1 MKIQSLQYTID
12 DKSVLNY
19 YETGDAPSKLLLLHA
34 QGTHSLSFHNVLS
47 KLAKHY
53 HVYLVDYYGHGMS
66 SHNPDK
72 YNLVSIGDDIIA
84 FIENVICD
92 TVAVLG
98 HSSGGL
104 IAAYIAA
111 HCDKCSKLLLEDPP
125 FFSSQGERRYNTY
138 NYVDLSS
145 VCHSFLQQSEEKDF
159 VQYYFENQYCW
170 HFFPEDSRETIR
182 EKLGGFARKY
192 RTKHPD
198 KNLKVP
204 FWPKKFLQSF
214 NGLQYYDPRFGEAFY
229 SDSFNRDVDYCELLS
244 KIKCKTLF
252 MKANTTIGENGLL
265 QGALTDEDLQ
275 LVSTLT
281 TNMKIEHFD
290 CGHGIHTEKPKQFV
304 KAVRSI

>member
-1 MKIQSLQYTID
+1 MKIHSSQYTID
-12 DKSVLNY
+12 DRSVLNY
-19 YETGDAPSKLLLLHA
+19 YEAGEADAKLLLLHA
-34 QGTHSLSFHNVLS
+34 QGTDSSSFHQVLA

-66 SHNPDK
+66 SHNPGK
-72 YNLVSIGDDIIA
+72 YNLVSIGKDMIA

-92 TVAVLG
+92 KCAVLG

-111 HCDKCSKLLLEDPP
+111 HCDKCTKLLLEDPP

-159 VQYYFENQYCW
+159 VYYYFVNQYCW
-170 HFFPEDSRETIR
+170 HFFPDDSRETIR
-182 EKLGGFARKY
+182 EKLSGFALKY
-192 RTKHPD
+192 RTKHPE

-204 FWPKKFLQSF
+204 FWPKKFLESF

-229 SDSFNRDVDYCELLS
+229 DDSFHGDVDYRELLS
-244 KIKCKTLF
+244 RIKCKTLF
-252 MKANTTIGENGLL
+252 MKANTTVGENGLL
-265 QGALTDEDLQ
+265 QGALSEEDLQ
-275 LVSTLT
+275 LVNTLIE
-281 TNMKIEHFD
+281 NMEIEHFD
-290 CGHGIHTEKPKQFV
+290 CGHGIHAEKPKQFV
-304 KAVRSI
+304 RAVISI